1 MKERR
6 IIITIGGLIV
16 NATLN
21 HTVTAGLVWDALPI
35 TGSGTTWGDEIYFR
49 TGIVTGDE
57 DGQEIVEMGALA
69 YWPPGQAICL
79 FYGPT
84 PMSDGEEIRPVSAV
98 NVFGKI
104 DGDPTVLKV
113 AKSGAAVSLS
123 IA

>member
-21 HTVTAGLVWDALPI
+21 HTVTASLVWDALPI

-49 TGIVTGDE
+49 PGIVTGEE

-69 YWPPGQAICL
+69 YWPLGQAICL

-84 PMSDGEEIRPVSAV
+84 PMSDGEEIRPASAV
-98 NVFGKI
+98 NVFGEI
-104 DGDPTVLKV
+104 EGDPTVLKV
-113 AKSGAAVSLS
+113 VKPGTAVSLS